1 MFNQIFAQDEAPTT
15 VFDVEPTN
23 VITPAPSVG
32 ERLEDATDATVENA
46 SRFQRWIASDPVQ
59 AWLVEKPF
67 EIILALIGAVL
78 LHVILLFVIRKI
90 AKLNINKSLRVQR
103 ALSSRLRS
111 RGRRDQQSR
120 SQATEAMV
128 ASQEERRQS
137 RIRTLESVAKS
148 AAGIF
153 VWTWAIIAIL
163 TTIGVNVTPLLASAG
178 VAGVALGFGAQ
189 SLVKDFLSGIFM
201 LIEDQYGVGDT
212 IDVGEVTGTVED
224 VSLRLTTLRDTN
236 GTLWFIRNGEI
247 LRVGNFSL
255 EYAVALIN
263 SPVSLKADT
272 NEATEAVRRA
282 VNAAIQRPEIAEVML
297 KDPAFDG
304 INAIKVDHMLIRTRI
319 EVLPGQ
325 QWFVE
330 REIGTAI
337 LREFRKAGIPAPNVT
352 PSSHP
357 Q

>member
-1 MFNQIFAQDEAPTT
+1 MNVMHFAQDEAPTT
-15 VFDVEPTN
+15 VFDVQPTN
-23 VITPAPSVG
+23 VITPAPTAG
-32 ERLEDATDATVENA
+32 ERIEGAAEEL
-46 SRFQRWIASDPVQ
+46 SRFQRWLASDPVQ
-59 AWLVEKPF
+59 QWLVEKPF
-67 EIILALIGAVL
+67 EIILTLIGALL
-78 LHVILLFVIRKI
+78 LHLILLFLIKKI
-90 AKLNINKSLRVQR
+90 ARLNIKRSLRVQT
-103 ALSSRLRS
+103 ALSARLRS
-111 RGRRDQQSR
+111 RGRRGPASR

-137 RIRTLESVAKS
+137 RIHTLASVAKS

-153 VWTWAIIAIL
+153 VWTWATIAIL

-263 SPVSLKADT
+263 SPVNLKADT
-272 NEATEAVRRA
+272 QEATDAVKRA
-282 VNAAIQRPEIAEVML
+282 VNAAIERPEIAEVII
-297 KDPAFDG
+297 KEPAFDG
-304 INAIKVDHMLIRTRI
+304 VNAIKVDHMLIRTRI

-337 LREFRKAGIPAPNVT
+337 LQEFRKSGIPAPSAVV
-352 PSSHP
+352 SSQPH
-357 Q
+357 